1 MSVPAKFDGIFTVEA
16 RLVVCTMAT
25 IAPRLESFR
34 CYTWCRED
42 FMRATVSLD
51 DELLRT
57 AEEYS
62 GLTERAALIREALK
76 SLIAREAGRRLLALA
91 GTAPNI
97 EDVRRLR
104 VDEL

>member
-1 MSVPAKFDGIFTVEA
+1 
-16 RLVVCTMAT
+16 
-25 IAPRLESFR
+25 
-34 CYTWCRED
+34 
-42 FMRATVSLD
+42 MRATVSLD

-57 AEEYS
+57 AAEYT

-104 VDEL
+104 ADEL

>member
-1 MSVPAKFDGIFTVEA
+1 
-16 RLVVCTMAT
+16 
-25 IAPRLESFR
+25 
-34 CYTWCRED
+34 
-42 FMRATVSLD
+42 MRATVSLD

-62 GLTERAALIREALK
+62 GLTERTALIREALK